1 MSSTMECGPGHA
13 DGRRRKMEVFVAAI
27 DALLLLDA
35 PDDPD
40 VADALV
46 SLRVTA
52 GVAAA
57 DVICCARLGLHSTS
71 PNHSDAVALLKP
83 VDGTLANH
91 LRRLLQMKPKA
102 QYGSL
107 AVSGR
112 ELKTSARAVEALVAA
127 AREA

>member
-1 MSSTMECGPGHA
+1 MSSTVDCGPGHA

-35 PDDPD
+35 PDDPE

-52 GVAAA
+52 GIAAT
-57 DVICCARLGLHSTS
+57 DVICCARLGRHSTS
-71 PNHSDAVALLKP
+71 ANHHDAVALLRT
-83 VDGTLANH
+83 VDGSLANH

-102 QYGSL
+102 QYGAL

-112 ELKTSARAVEALVAA
+112 ELRTSARAVEVLVAA
-127 AREA
+127 AREV

>member
-35 PDDPD
+35 PDDSD

-57 DVICCARLGLHSTS
+57 DVICCARLGLHQ
-71 PNHSDAVALLKP
+71 PQP
-83 VDGTLANH
+83 
-91 LRRLLQMKPKA
+91 Q
-102 QYGSL
+102 
-107 AVSGR
+107 
-112 ELKTSARAVEALVAA
+112 
-127 AREA
+127 